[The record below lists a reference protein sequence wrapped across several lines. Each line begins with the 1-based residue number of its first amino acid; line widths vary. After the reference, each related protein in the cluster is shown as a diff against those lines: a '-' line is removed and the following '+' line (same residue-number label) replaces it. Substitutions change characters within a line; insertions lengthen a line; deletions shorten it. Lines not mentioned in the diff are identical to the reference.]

1 MDLCTGGTM
10 KRNSVYSAILILV
23 IFAFASAQEK
33 ITLTEFVSAKG
44 GFSVKMPGKP
54 EDRSEQVDSAD
65 GPLDVHTFALDVG
78 KNGYVVQYNDY
89 SDPVTKDEIE
99 KILSAVRDGGSKQI
113 QGKIVSE
120 KTHSR
125 NGFPGKSIQVE
136 SGDLVYFEDCY
147 LAGQRLY
154 QVIFSM
160 PVGDKM
166 PPEAEEFRSSF
177 QIKQPSH

>member
-1 MDLCTGGTM
+1 M
-10 KRNSVYSAILILV
+10 KKNLVFSAILILIV
-23 IFAFASAQEK
+23 FAFVSAQEK
-33 ITLTEFVSAKG
+33 VALTEFTSANGK
-44 GFSVKMPGKP
+44 FSVKMPGKP
-54 EDRSEQVDSAD
+54 QDQSEQIDSQD
-65 GPLDVHTFALDVG
+65 GPLDVHTFGVDVG
-78 KNGYVVQYNDY
+78 KYGYVVQYNDY
-89 SDPVTKDEIE
+89 SDPVTSDEIE

-120 KTHSR
+120 KTITR

-147 LAGQRLY
+147 MAGQRLY

-160 PVGDKM
+160 PVGEKM

-177 QIKQPSH
+177 QIKAQK